1 MFVYFFVLRIRRPPR
16 ITRMTLAVP
25 TRLSSD
31 LFTPVARLRG
41 KVRLRRFPRITLTVL
56 PPRRFAIEGEMTAR
70 ARRAIAGRRL
80 YDEMS
85 QMMFATS
92 DTDRTLFEAL
102 LEASHVH
109 GRGSAVVE
117 DVKREPLT

>member
-1 MFVYFFVLRIRRPPR
+1 
-16 ITRMTLAVP
+16 
-25 TRLSSD
+25 
-31 LFTPVARLRG
+31 
-41 KVRLRRFPRITLTVL
+41 
-56 PPRRFAIEGEMTAR
+56 MTAR

-117 DVKREPLT
+117 DVKREPLTYGRLVTGSLVLGRVLARSTRQGEAVGVQLPNVAGVAAAFSSEERGVGKECVSRGRDRWSP